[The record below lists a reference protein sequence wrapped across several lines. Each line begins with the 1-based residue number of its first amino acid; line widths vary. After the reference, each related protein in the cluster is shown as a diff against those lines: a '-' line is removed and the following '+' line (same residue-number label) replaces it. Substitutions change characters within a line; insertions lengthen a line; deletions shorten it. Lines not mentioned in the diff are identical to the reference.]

1 LLFWGQKIN
10 KRAKQT
16 QLAPLGQSASPG
28 KRSEPPKKIRIIG
41 GVWRSRLLNVL
52 DLPGLRPS
60 TDRVRETLF
69 NWLGQDLM
77 GLSCLDL
84 FAGTGALGF
93 EAASR
98 DAQVVVLLERDK
110 KAYANLLANFALL
123 QSSPVVGEVQI
134 LHRDSLE
141 FLKQQADHSSNVI
154 FIDPPFDEE
163 RLLNQTLTEAARVC
177 DDSPGG
183 GIYVEFPASRS
194 REQIE
199 ALVPDWH
206 CGKYLE
212 AGQVKACLFR
222 SRRG

>member
-1 LLFWGQKIN
+1 MWFWGLKIN
-10 KRAKQT
+10 KLVKT
-16 QLAPLGQSASPG
+16 G
-28 KRSEPPKKIRIIG
+28 KHAELPQKIRIIG
-41 GVWRSRLLNVL
+41 GVWRSRLLSVL

-69 NWLGQDLM
+69 NWLGQDLV

-98 DAQVVVLLERDK
+98 HADVVTLLEKDK
-110 KAYANLLANFALL
+110 KAHAKLLTNLALL
-123 QSSPVVGEVQI
+123 QSSPAPGEVRI

-141 FLKQQADHSSNVI
+141 FLKQQADRSSNLI
-154 FIDPPFDEE
+154 FIDPPFQEE
-163 RLLNQTLTEAARVC
+163 GLLNQALIEAARVC
-177 DDSPGG
+177 DDSAGG

-194 REQIE
+194 REEIE

-222 SRRG
+222 SKRG

>member
-1 LLFWGQKIN
+1 
-10 KRAKQT
+10 
-16 QLAPLGQSASPG
+16 
-28 KRSEPPKKIRIIG
+28 
-41 GVWRSRLLNVL
+41 L

-69 NWLGQDLM
+69 NWLGQDLT
-77 GLSCLDL
+77 GLNCLDL

-93 EAASR
+93 EAVSR
-98 DAQVVVLLERDK
+98 YAHTVVLLEKDK
-110 KAYANLLANFALL
+110 KAHANLLANLALL
-123 QSSPVVGEVQI
+123 QSSPAPGVVQI

-141 FLKQQADHSSNVI
+141 FLKQQADNSTNLI
-154 FIDPPFDEE
+154 FIDPPFQEE
-163 RLLNQTLTEAARVC
+163 GLFNQALVEAARIC
-177 DDSPGG
+177 DDRAGG
-183 GIYVEFPASRS
+183 GIYVEFSANRS

-199 ALVPDWH
+199 DLVPAWH

>member
-1 LLFWGQKIN
+1 MN
-10 KRAKQT
+10 KPVK
-16 QLAPLGQSASPG
+16 SASLG
-28 KRSEPPKKIRIIG
+28 IRSEPPQKIRIIG
-41 GVWRSRLLNVL
+41 GIWRSRLLSVL

-69 NWLGQDLM
+69 NWLGQDLL
-77 GLSCLDL
+77 GLRCLDL

-98 DAQVVVLLERDK
+98 HANSVILLEKDK
-110 KAYANLLANFALL
+110 RAYAKLLANFVLL
-123 QSSPVVGEVQI
+123 ESSPAPGVVQI

-141 FLKQQADHSSNVI
+141 FLKQAADRSSNLI
-154 FIDPPFDEE
+154 FIDPPFQEE
-163 RLLNQTLTEAARVC
+163 GLLNQALIEAARVC
-177 DDSPGG
+177 DDSAGG
-183 GIYVEFPASRS
+183 GIYVEFPASRP

-222 SRRG
+222 SKRD

>member
-1 LLFWGQKIN
+1 MN
-10 KRAKQT
+10 KPTK
-16 QLAPLGQSASPG
+16 SASLG
-28 KRSEPPKKIRIIG
+28 KRPEPPQKIRIIG
-41 GVWRSRLLNVL
+41 GVWRSRLLSVL

-69 NWLGQDLM
+69 NWLGQDLV

-98 DAQVVVLLERDK
+98 QADAVTLLEKDK
-110 KAYANLLANFALL
+110 KAHAKLLANFALL
-123 QSSPVVGEVQI
+123 QSSPAPGQVQI

-141 FLKQQADHSSNVI
+141 FLKQQADRSSNLI
-154 FIDPPFDEE
+154 FIDPPFQEE
-163 RLLNQTLTEAARVC
+163 GLLNQTLVEAARVC
-177 DDSPGG
+177 DDSAGG
-183 GIYVEFPASRS
+183 GIYVEFPSSRS
-194 REQIE
+194 RDQIE
-199 ALVPDWH
+199 ALVPEWH

-222 SRRG
+222 SKRG

>member
-1 LLFWGQKIN
+1 M
-10 KRAKQT
+10 
-16 QLAPLGQSASPG
+16 
-28 KRSEPPKKIRIIG
+28 
-41 GVWRSRLLNVL
+41 
-52 DLPGLRPS
+52 RPS

-69 NWLGQDLM
+69 NWLGQDLT

-98 DAQVVVLLERDK
+98 RAHAVALLEKDK

-123 QSSPVVGEVQI
+123 QSSPAPGAVQI

-141 FLKQQADHSSNVI
+141 YLKQQTDHSSNLI
-154 FIDPPFDEE
+154 FIDPPFQEE
-163 RLLNQTLTEAARVC
+163 GLLNQALIEAARIC
-177 DDSPGG
+177 DDSAGG

-194 REQIE
+194 REEIE

>member
-1 LLFWGQKIN
+1 MQRKN
-10 KRAKQT
+10 
-16 QLAPLGQSASPG
+16 LGKHSESPQ
-28 KRSEPPKKIRIIG
+28 KIRIIG
-41 GVWRSRLLNVL
+41 GVWRSRLLSVL

-69 NWLGQDLM
+69 NWLGQDLV

-98 DAQVVVLLERDK
+98 RADAVTLLEKDK
-110 KAYANLLANFALL
+110 KAHAKLLANFALL
-123 QSSPVVGEVQI
+123 QSSPAPGVVQI
-134 LHRDSLE
+134 LQGDSLE
-141 FLKQQADHSSNVI
+141 FLKQQADRSSNLI
-154 FIDPPFDEE
+154 FIDPPFQEE
-163 RLLNQTLTEAARVC
+163 VLFNQALIEAARIC
-177 DDSPGG
+177 DDSAGG
-183 GIYVEFPASRS
+183 GIYAEFPASRP

-206 CGKYLE
+206 CGKFLE

-222 SRRG
+222 SKRG